1 MDDVSEFRLPDV
13 GEGLTEA
20 DIVRWHVR
28 QGDPVAV
35 NQPIVE
41 IETAKAIVELPSPF
55 GGEVH
60 ELLVAEGQT
69 VAVGDA
75 IISVRAAGGPVRQPV
90 LVGYGPG
97 GAPSARKS
105 RGGRPR
111 ATPPVRKLARD
122 LRLDLA
128 GVYGTGPNGS
138 ITRDDLRRAQAGSAG
153 GGSEP
158 VPETGTDPGPET
170 GTDPGPE
177 TGTESRSETGTEPG
191 PGSGAERIP
200 VQGVLKRMAAAMTA
214 SAFTAPHVTEFL
226 DVDVTATVDVVRLL
240 REQQEFAGV
249 KVTPTLLAA
258 RALVIAAQRN
268 PRINATWSDTEIIIG
283 PDINLGIAV
292 ATEDGLIV
300 PNIKRAQS
308 QTLAGLA
315 RRIDTL
321 TTAARARATSPAD
334 LTGGTIT
341 LTNVGV
347 FGVDA
352 GTPILM
358 PGEAA
363 ILAVGA
369 IRERPWVHEGA
380 LAIRQVVTLALSFDH
395 RLIDGE
401 LGARA
406 LRDVAA
412 VLTSPLLLIARA

>member
-1 MDDVSEFRLPDV
+1 MDDISQFRLPDV

-20 DIVRWHVR
+20 DIVRWHVK

-60 ELLVAEGQT
+60 ELHAAEGQT
-69 VAVGDA
+69 VAVGEA
-75 IISVRAAGGPVRQPV
+75 IISFRAAASPPRLAGASVRQPV

-97 GAPSARKS
+97 GAPSARTSRAAKS
-105 RGGRPR
+105 HASRPR

-128 GVYGTGPNGS
+128 DVHGTGPNGS
-138 ITRDDLRRAQAGSAG
+138 ITRDDLRRAQAGSAAS
-153 GGSEP
+153 GSEP
-158 VPETGTDPGPET
+158 VPETGDESGPV
-170 GTDPGPE
+170 
-177 TGTESRSETGTEPG
+177 
-191 PGSGAERIP
+191 SGAERIP
-200 VQGVLKRMAAAMTA
+200 VRGVIKRMAAAMTA
-214 SAFTAPHVTEFL
+214 SAFSAPHVTEFL
-226 DVDVTATVDVVRLL
+226 EVDVTATVDAVRLL
-240 REQQEFAGV
+240 REQQELAGV
-249 KVTPTLLAA
+249 KVTPNLLAA
-258 RALVIAAQRN
+258 RALILASQRN
-268 PRINATWSDTEIIIG
+268 PRINATWSDTEIIVR

-300 PNIKRAQS
+300 PNIKRAQD

-315 RRIDTL
+315 RRIDAL
-321 TTAARARATSPAD
+321 IAAARTRATSPAD

-347 FGVDA
+347 FGIDA

-380 LAIRQVVTLALSFDH
+380 LAIRQVATLALSFDH
-395 RLIDGE
+395 RLVDGE
-401 LGARA
+401 LGARV
-406 LRDVAA
+406 LRDVGA
-412 VLTSPLLLIARA
+412 VLTSPLLLIART

>member
-1 MDDVSEFRLPDV
+1 MDDISQFRLPDV

-20 DIVRWHVR
+20 DIVRWHVK

-60 ELLVAEGQT
+60 ELHAAEGQT
-69 VAVGDA
+69 VAVGEA
-75 IISVRAAGGPVRQPV
+75 IISLRAAGSPPRLAGASVRQPV

-97 GAPSARKS
+97 GAPSARTSRAAKS
-105 RGGRPR
+105 HASRPR

-128 GVYGTGPNGS
+128 GVHGTGPNGS
-138 ITRDDLRRAQAGSAG
+138 ITRDDLRRAQVGSAAS
-153 GGSEP
+153 GSEP
-158 VPETGTDPGPET
+158 VPETGTESGPV
-170 GTDPGPE
+170 
-177 TGTESRSETGTEPG
+177 
-191 PGSGAERIP
+191 SGAERIP
-200 VQGVLKRMAAAMTA
+200 VRGVIKRMAAAMTA
-214 SAFTAPHVTEFL
+214 SAFSAPHVTEFL
-226 DVDVTATVDVVRLL
+226 EVDVTATVDAVRLL

-249 KVTPTLLAA
+249 KVTPNLLAA
-258 RALVIAAQRN
+258 RALILASQRN
-268 PRINATWSDTEIIIG
+268 PRINATWSDTEIIVR

-300 PNIKRAQS
+300 PNIKRAQD

-315 RRIDTL
+315 RRIDAL
-321 TTAARARATSPAD
+321 IAAARTRATSPAD

-347 FGVDA
+347 FGIDA

-380 LAIRQVVTLALSFDH
+380 LAIRQVATLALSFDH
-395 RLIDGE
+395 RLVDGE
-401 LGARA
+401 LGARV
-406 LRDVAA
+406 LRDVGA
-412 VLTSPLLLIARA
+412 VLTSPLLLIART